1 MLLVFAL
8 TLFTSATLLF
18 LVEPMIGKMIL
29 PLLGGTPAV
38 WNTCMVFFQAV
49 LLLGYLYAHLSTTWL
64 GARKQAALH
73 LALLAVPFVFL
84 PLTVNR
90 DLIKGDEN
98 PVFLVLMLLSLTV
111 GLPMFV
117 VSASAPL
124 LQKWFASTSHPAA
137 KDPYFLYGASN
148 LGSMLALIAYPTV
161 VEPFLRLRQQSA
173 DWTVGYGMLA
183 ALTAL
188 CAVFLWMSPRNIETF
203 EKTAAA
209 PAEELAKSEGPSSRA
224 IQPSRQAIRTGA
236 KRPALPAAPA
246 DASVDRTLTG
256 EVTWLRVLR
265 WVALAF
271 VPSSLMLGVTTY
283 MTTDIAAIPLL
294 WVAPLALYL
303 LSFIIVFSHV
313 PAWLQWLSLTIAA
326 VAIGIVLGV
335 LLWDL
340 ELTTFRPNSRVGV
353 RFFVRTVVILGAVG
367 APFAA
372 WWAWKHRDRNM
383 LHRVMVLLMPLLVLA
398 SLFLVLSG
406 WTGGKH
412 SIAWRLAL
420 HLVTL
425 FVVSMVCHGELARDR
440 PAPKHL
446 TGYFLWMSVGGV
458 LGGLF
463 NGLLAPVIFTGIVEY
478 ELAMVLACYLA
489 PPLAG
494 NQENTWG
501 RRADT
506 VLAVLFAAVGLLLIL
521 LRLYDHDLDFA
532 LLKSSPWAWQ
542 LAALLL
548 GVVIGVAAALRARV
562 KSIDHWMDLVLPL
575 CLGLLLLGL
584 VWGLPADLV
593 WPRIR
598 KFLDLLHLDRD
609 RFLLILTYG
618 VPIVLCYIF
627 VERSL
632 RFALGVGAILLAASF
647 SDNLAI
653 NVLDQERSFFGVLMV
668 KQRAFSY
675 DDEPFEFRYLYH
687 GTTLHGIQCRNED
700 RRDEPL
706 TYYHR
711 SGPIGQVMLAYNRP
725 HPDSGRLPNLAV
737 IGLGTGTM
745 ACYAQPGQHLTFYD
759 IDPVVRR
766 LSFDGDDPYFDY
778 VGGARRRDAQL
789 ELVMGDARL
798 TMEKKKLEES
808 EKYDIMVLDAFSS
821 DAIPIHLITREALKI
836 YLDKLSEDGLLCFH
850 ISNRYLDLKPVLY
863 NLAQECGLSAIYQ
876 SDDYEGDGTEQRP
889 QSSAYFG
896 KSSSSWVILARKN
909 ERLDDLRALN
919 DWEDWRKD
927 TRREMLPLACWPDN
941 GMGPAAQ
948 AALMFNL
955 LGEEVCKRPSKWQ
968 ELEPSESWPNL
979 DKVGVWTDDYSNLL
993 SVFMW

>member
-64 GARKQAALH
+64 GARKQAVLH
-73 LALLAVPFVFL
+73 LAMLIVPFVFL

-111 GLPMFV
+111 GVPMFV

-173 DWTVGYGMLA
+173 YWTVGYGMLA

-188 CAVFLWMSPRNIETF
+188 SAVFLWISPRNVETV
-203 EKTAAA
+203 EKTADV
-209 PAEELAKSEGPSSRA
+209 PAEELAKSDGPSSRA

-246 DASVDRTLTG
+246 AASVDRTLTG

-283 MTTDIAAIPLL
+283 MTTDIAAISFL
-294 WVAPLALYL
+294 WVAPLTLYL
-303 LSFIIVFSHV
+303 LSFIIVFSRV
-313 PAWLQWLSLTIAA
+313 PAWIH
-326 VAIGIVLGV
+326 
-335 LLWDL
+335 
-340 ELTTFRPNSRVGV
+340 
-353 RFFVRTVVILGAVG
+353 
-367 APFAA
+367 
-372 WWAWKHRDRNM
+372 K
-383 LHRVMVLLMPLLVLA
+383 VMVLLMPLFVLA
-398 SLFLVLSG
+398 ILFFMLSG

-412 SIAWRLAL
+412 GIALRIGL
-420 HLVTL
+420 HLATL

-446 TGYFLWMSVGGV
+446 TRYFLWMSVGGV

-463 NGLLAPVIFTGIVEY
+463 NGLLAPLLFTGIVEY

-489 PPLAG
+489 PPLTG
-494 NQENTWG
+494 KQENIWG
-501 RRADT
+501 RRVDV
-506 VLAVLFAAVGLLLIL
+506 VLAGLFAAVGLLLIR

-532 LLKSSPWAWQ
+532 LLKSSPWVWQ

-562 KSIDHWMDLVLPL
+562 KSIDHWMDLALPL

-598 KFLDLLHLDRD
+598 KAATLLHLDRD
-609 RFLLILTYG
+609 RLLGVLTYG

-632 RFALGVGAILLAASF
+632 RFALGVGAILLANSF

-668 KQRAFSY
+668 KQRAFRY
-675 DDEPFEFRYLYH
+675 DDEEFEFRYLYH

-711 SGPIGQVMLAYNRP
+711 SGPVGQVMLRYNRP

-778 VGGARRRDAQL
+778 VGDARRRGAQL

-798 TMEKKKLEES
+798 TMEKKELKES

-863 NLAQECGLSAIYQ
+863 NLAKDKEFGLSAVYQ
-876 SDDYEGDGTEQRP
+876 SDDYEGDGSEQRP

-896 KSSSSWVILARKN
+896 KSSSSWVVLARKN

-941 GMGPAAQ
+941 GMGLAAQ
-948 AALMFNL
+948 ATLMHNL
-955 LGEEVCKRPSKWQ
+955 LGEEVCKRPSKWR
-968 ELEPSESWPNL
+968 ELESSESWPNL
-979 DKVGVWTDDYSNLL
+979 DKVGVWTDDYSPLF